1 MSVRLGWKADID
13 AARCSATKSPMLKN
27 FTIHAFAEVIVAD
40 RAIDLHN
47 LYGVASISTDV
58 AGDAVTLRFQ
68 RDHQWSGPEA
78 LPETVIL
85 TCSGNV
91 KIDFND
97 LVDAPV
103 PLRDDAVEVAYY
115 DEHCEWDT
123 FLDEELATN
132 QGFEGLH
139 IGFSGGLVLRIRAD
153 VAEVAIS

>member
-1 MSVRLGWKADID
+1 MQ
-13 AARCSATKSPMLKN
+13 KN
-27 FTIHAFAEVIVAD
+27 FTVQAFAEVIVAD

-47 LYGVASISTDV
+47 LYGVASISTDG
-58 AGDAVTLRFQ
+58 AGDTVAVRFQ
-68 RDHQWSGPEA
+68 RDRQWSGPEA

-85 TCSGNV
+85 TCTGNL
-91 KIDFND
+91 KIAFND

-132 QGFEGLH
+132 QASRGSTSAFQ
-139 IGFSGGLVLRIRAD
+139 GGSCCAFARTWQRWPSANGMSALGGKQTLAL
-153 VAEVAIS
+153 